1 MLIVG
6 FKQIG
11 KTYLANKY
19 KENVIELTYDNKLE
33 DENQNI
39 IKYLEDIKLN
49 LSKYEIVLITY
60 NSNVIKCLDALN
72 IEYAMA
78 YKYIDMNLLSKEDKE
93 IYAIFV
99 SKNCPKI
106 IIQPDSYLEN
116 ILENSYDFITVSGQ
130 KEEMQEETQLEPAS
144 KQPLTL
150 KDLVTQDIEITEND
164 IRGLKSIQNKLKAG
178 MLIQAKANLNRIL
191 KLTTIL
197 DKLYDELLT
206 RIDTDLQNAD
216 TASLMYTTDY
226 ISKALHENNQFIMT
240 LMNNEKIQNFFVVD
254 NSNIVNINNSSITDK
269 DKREKIRK
277 VVEIVLDNLDMFE
290 QGQFAELKNP
300 NIIDV
305 SEDNNADS
313 QT

>member
-19 KENVIELTYDNKLE
+19 KENVIELTYDNKSE

-39 IKYLEDIKLN
+39 IKYLEDIKSN

-116 ILENSYDFITVSGQ
+116 ILENSYDFITVSEQ
-130 KEEMQEETQLEPAS
+130 KEVIQEETQLEPAS

-206 RIDTDLQNAD
+206 RIDT
-216 TASLMYTTDY
+216 
-226 ISKALHENNQFIMT
+226 
-240 LMNNEKIQNFFVVD
+240 
-254 NSNIVNINNSSITDK
+254 
-269 DKREKIRK
+269 
-277 VVEIVLDNLDMFE
+277 
-290 QGQFAELKNP
+290 
-300 NIIDV
+300 
-305 SEDNNADS
+305 
-313 QT
+313 

>member
-19 KENVIELTYDNKLE
+19 KENVIELTYDNKSE

-39 IKYLEDIKLN
+39 IKYLEDIKSN

-116 ILENSYDFITVSGQ
+116 ILENSYDFITVSEQ
-130 KEEMQEETQLEPAS
+130 KEVIQEETQLEPAS

-313 QT
+313 